1 MSVPGG
7 PTTGDSDALV
17 AGRYRLGTLIGRGAT
32 ASVYRA
38 QDETL
43 GRHVALKLFAPLL
56 GGPHELARH
65 ENEMR
70 LLATFNHPSLVTLFD
85 AGTDHRDPEH
95 ARTFLTMELIHG
107 PDLHARLRNGALA
120 THDVAHIGADLAS
133 ALEYVHGR
141 GIIHRDIKPA
151 NVLLAD
157 GPEGS
162 PVRPKLTDFGIARII
177 EGTRLTATGTMVGT
191 AAYLSPEQATGSALG
206 PASDIYSLGLLLLEC
221 LTAKLEYPGTSV
233 ESAVA
238 RLHRPPRVPEALGT
252 QWVDLLTAMTSA
264 QPSARP
270 AARDVEQALRSALSS
285 GVPAA
290 MPVGA
295 NGATNTLPRMPDRP
309 PRMPKTDIRTRVQ
322 PVATA
327 GGSTVVVPPVG
338 SKRPW
343 RGKPPSRAR
352 RSAWAFGGALLTSAL
367 VIVGVSA
374 FQPPAPAA
382 PEPSVTATP
391 TPSAPTSTPTPSPS
405 IEQASTPVAPV
416 APVPVVP
423 APGRH
428 KGNGKGN
435 GG

>member
-1 MSVPGG
+1 MPDGSI
-7 PTTGDSDALV
+7 TGENDALV
-17 AGRYRLGTLIGRGAT
+17 AGRYRLGSLIGRGAT
-32 ASVYRA
+32 ASVYQA
-38 QDETL
+38 QDERL
-43 GRHVALKLFAPLL
+43 GRDVALKLFAPLL
-56 GGPHELARH
+56 GGPDELARH

-70 LLATFNHPSLVTLFD
+70 LLATFNHPSLVTLLD

-107 PDLHARLRNGALA
+107 PDLYAKLRDRPL
-120 THDVAHIGADLAS
+120 TTQDVANIGADLAS

-151 NVLLAD
+151 NVLLPDA
-157 GPEGS
+157 PVGS
-162 PVRPKLTDFGIARII
+162 PIRAKLTDFGIARII

-221 LTAKLEYPGTSV
+221 LTGKLEYPGTSV

-252 QWVDLLTAMTSA
+252 RWVDLLTAMTSTE
-264 QPSARP
+264 PSTRP
-270 AARDVEQALRSALSS
+270 GALEVEQALRSAVSS

-290 MPVGA
+290 TPVGA
-295 NGATNTLPRMPDRP
+295 SGATQTLPRMPDRP
-309 PRMPKTDIRTRVQ
+309 PRTAKATIQMRVR
-322 PVATA
+322 PAATA
-327 GGSTVVVPPVG
+327 GEIAGGGDVVGPALRNG
-338 SKRPW
+338 RQW
-343 RGKPPSRAR
+343 RGKPVSRAR
-352 RSAWAFGGALLTSAL
+352 RPAWAVGAALLTAAL

-382 PEPSVTATP
+382 PDRSVSATP
-391 TPSAPTSTPTPSPS
+391 TPSTPTPTPSPS
-405 IEQASTPVAPV
+405 VEASTPVAPV
-416 APVPVVP
+416 PVAP

>member
-1 MSVPGG
+1 MPGG
-7 PTTGDSDALV
+7 PITGDSDALV

-38 QDETL
+38 QDERL
-43 GRHVALKLFAPLL
+43 GRHVALKLFAPLM
-56 GGPHELARH
+56 GRPDELARH

-95 ARTFLTMELIHG
+95 PRTFLTMELIHG
-107 PDLHARLRNGALA
+107 PDLHARLRSRALA
-120 THDVAHIGADLAS
+120 AQDVAHIGADLAS

-157 GPEGS
+157 GPAGS
-162 PVRPKLTDFGIARII
+162 PIRPKLTDFGIARII

-191 AAYLSPEQATGSALG
+191 AAYLSPEQATGSTLG

-221 LTAKLEYPGTSV
+221 LTGKLEYPGTSV

-252 QWVDLLTAMTSA
+252 RWVDLLTAMTST

-270 AARDVEQALRSALSS
+270 RARDVEQALRSALSS

-295 NGATNTLPRMPDRP
+295 NGATQTLPRMPNRP
-309 PRMPKTDIRTRVQ
+309 PRTAKADIQTRVQ

-327 GGSTVVVPPVG
+327 GESGGERTVVVPPVRSG
-338 SKRPW
+338 RPW
-343 RGKPPSRAR
+343 RGKPLSRAR
-352 RSAWAFGGALLTSAL
+352 RSAWAVGGALLASAL
-367 VIVGVSA
+367 VIIGVGA

-391 TPSAPTSTPTPSPS
+391 TPSAPTPTPTPSPT
-405 IEQASTPVAPV
+405 IEEASTPV

>member
-1 MSVPGG
+1 MPDG
-7 PTTGDSDALV
+7 PITGDSDALV

-38 QDETL
+38 QDERL
-43 GRHVALKLFAPLL
+43 GRDVALKLFAPLL
-56 GGPHELARH
+56 GGPDELARH

-85 AGTDHRDPEH
+85 AGTDHRDPDH

-107 PDLHARLRNGALA
+107 PDLHARLRSRALA
-120 THDVAHIGADLAS
+120 TQDVAHIGADLAS

-157 GPEGS
+157 ASAGS
-162 PVRPKLTDFGIARII
+162 AIRPKLTDFGIARII

-221 LTAKLEYPGTSV
+221 LTGKLEYPGTSV

-252 QWVDLLTAMTSA
+252 RWVDLLTAMTSTE
-264 QPSARP
+264 PSARP
-270 AARDVEQALRSALSS
+270 GALEVEQALRSAVSS
-285 GVPAA
+285 GVPAGT
-290 MPVGA
+290 PVGA
-295 NGATNTLPRMPDRP
+295 NGATQTLPRMPDRP
-309 PRMPKTDIRTRVQ
+309 PRTAKATVQTRVQ
-322 PVATA
+322 PVAAA
-327 GGSTVVVPPVG
+327 GESGGDSIVVVPTRRTRRRWGGKTLSRPRGLVWAVG
-338 SKRPW
+338 
-343 RGKPPSRAR
+343 A
-352 RSAWAFGGALLTSAL
+352 ALLTTVL
-367 VIVGVSA
+367 VIIGVSA
-374 FQPPAPAA
+374 IQPPAPAA
-382 PEPSVTATP
+382 PAPSVSATP
-391 TPSAPTSTPTPSPS
+391 TPSASTPAPSPS
-405 IEQASTPVAPV
+405 VETSTPVAPV
-416 APVPVVP
+416 PVAP

>member
-1 MSVPGG
+1 MLDGPITGQPG
-7 PTTGDSDALV
+7 TLV
-17 AGRYRLGTLIGRGAT
+17 AERYRLGTLIGRGAT

-38 QDETL
+38 QDERL
-43 GRHVALKLFAPLL
+43 GRDVALKLFAPVL
-56 GGPHELARH
+56 GRPDELARH

-85 AGTDHRDPEH
+85 AGTDHRDPEQP
-95 ARTFLTMELIHG
+95 RTFLAMELIHG
-107 PDLHARLRNGALA
+107 PDLYARLRERPLA
-120 THDVAHIGADLAS
+120 AQDVAHIGADLAS

-151 NVLLAD
+151 NVLMAD
-157 GPEGS
+157 APVGS
-162 PVRPKLTDFGIARII
+162 PIRSKLTDFGIARII
-177 EGTRLTATGTMVGT
+177 EGTRLTATGTTVGT

-221 LTAKLEYPGTSV
+221 LTGKLEYPGTSV

-252 QWVDLLTAMTSA
+252 QWVDLLTAMTSTP
-264 QPSARP
+264 PSERP
-270 AARDVEQALRSALSS
+270 GALEVEQALRSAFGS

-290 MPVGA
+290 TPAGA
-295 NGATNTLPRMPDRP
+295 NGATQTLPRMPDRP
-309 PRMPKTDIRTRVQ
+309 PRTAKADVQTRVQ

-327 GGSTVVVPPVG
+327 GESGGDSTVVVPPVR
-338 SKRPW
+338 SRRQW
-343 RGKPPSRAR
+343 RGKPLSRAR
-352 RSAWAFGGALLTSAL
+352 RSAWAVGAALLTSAL

-374 FQPPAPAA
+374 FQPPPPSA

-391 TPSAPTSTPTPSPS
+391 APSTSTPTPSPS
-405 IEQASTPVAPV
+405 VETSTPVAPV
-416 APVPVVP
+416 PVAP

>member
-1 MSVPGG
+1 MPDG
-7 PTTGDSDALV
+7 PITGDSDALI

-38 QDETL
+38 QDERL
-43 GRHVALKLFAPLL
+43 GRDVALKLFAPQL
-56 GGPHELARH
+56 GGPDELARH

-107 PDLHARLRNGALA
+107 PDLYSRLRDRPL
-120 THDVAHIGADLAS
+120 TTQDVAHIGADLAS

-151 NVLLAD
+151 NVLL
-157 GPEGS
+157 PEAPVGS
-162 PVRPKLTDFGIARII
+162 PIRPKLTDFGIARII

-221 LTAKLEYPGTSV
+221 LTGKLEYPGTSV

-252 QWVDLLTAMTSA
+252 RWVDLLTAMTSA
-264 QPSARP
+264 EPSARP
-270 AARDVEQALRSALSS
+270 AHWRLSKHCGMPS
-285 GVPAA
+285 VPAF
-290 MPVGA
+290 PRQRP
-295 NGATNTLPRMPDRP
+295 LPRMEPRRAFPACPIARPAQRRP
-309 PRMPKTDIRTRVQ
+309 PPRWGAARGNGR
-322 PVATA
+322 A
-327 GGSTVVVPPVG
+327 
-338 SKRPW
+338 
-343 RGKPPSRAR
+343 GKPVIRAR
-352 RSAWAFGGALLTSAL
+352 RKAWAVGAAFLTTAL

-382 PEPSVTATP
+382 PDPSVSATP
-391 TPSAPTSTPTPSPS
+391 TPSTPTPTPSPS
-405 IEQASTPVAPV
+405 VEISTPVAPAPV
-416 APVPVVP
+416 APVP
-423 APGRH
+423 PGRH

>member
-1 MSVPGG
+1 MPDG
-7 PTTGDSDALV
+7 PVTGDSDALV

-38 QDETL
+38 QDERL
-43 GRHVALKLFAPLL
+43 GRHVALKLFAPLM
-56 GGPHELARH
+56 GGPDELARH

-107 PDLHARLRNGALA
+107 PDLHARLRSRALA
-120 THDVAHIGADLAS
+120 NQDVAHIGADLAS

-157 GPEGS
+157 GPAGS
-162 PVRPKLTDFGIARII
+162 PIRPKLTDFGIARII

-191 AAYLSPEQATGSALG
+191 AAYLSPEQATGSTLG

-221 LTAKLEYPGTSV
+221 LTGKLEYPGTSV

-238 RLHRPPRVPEALGT
+238 RLHRPPRVPEALGSR
-252 QWVDLLTAMTSA
+252 WVDLLTAMTST

-270 AARDVEQALRSALSS
+270 GARDVEQALRGALSS

-295 NGATNTLPRMPDRP
+295 NGATQTLPRMPDRP
-309 PRMPKTDIRTRVQ
+309 PRTAKANIQTRVQ
-322 PVATA
+322 PVATSGES
-327 GGSTVVVPPVG
+327 GGESTVVVPPVR
-338 SKRPW
+338 SRRQW
-343 RGKPPSRAR
+343 RGKPLSRAR
-352 RSAWAFGGALLTSAL
+352 RSAWAVGGALLTCAL
-367 VIVGVSA
+367 VVGGVSA

-382 PEPSVTATP
+382 PEPSVAATP
-391 TPSAPTSTPTPSPS
+391 TPGAPTSTPTPSPS
-405 IEQASTPVAPV
+405 IETSTPVG
-416 APVPVVP
+416 PVPVVP

>member
-1 MSVPGG
+1 VPSG
-7 PTTGDSDALV
+7 PITGDSDALV

-38 QDETL
+38 QDERL
-43 GRHVALKLFAPLL
+43 GRDVALKLFSPLL
-56 GGPHELARH
+56 GGPDELARH
-65 ENEMR
+65 ENEMQ

-85 AGTDHRDPEH
+85 AGTDQRDPEH

-107 PDLHARLRNGALA
+107 PDLYARLRGGPLSPQ
-120 THDVAHIGADLAS
+120 DVAHIGADLAS

-151 NVLLAD
+151 NVLLPDA
-157 GPEGS
+157 PVGS
-162 PVRPKLTDFGIARII
+162 PIRPKLTDFGIARII

-221 LTAKLEYPGTSV
+221 LTGKLEYPGTSV

-252 QWVDLLTAMTSA
+252 RWVDLLTAMTLTE
-264 QPSARP
+264 PSARP
-270 AARDVEQALRSALSS
+270 GALEVEQALRSAFSS

-290 MPVGA
+290 IPAGP
-295 NGATNTLPRMPDRP
+295 NGDTQALPRMPDRP
-309 PRMPKTDIRTRVQ
+309 PRTAKATIQMQVQ
-322 PVATA
+322 PEATA
-327 GGSTVVVPPVG
+327 RG
-338 SKRPW
+338 
-343 RGKPPSRAR
+343 GKPVSRAR
-352 RSAWAFGGALLTSAL
+352 RSAWAVGAALLTAAL
-367 VIVGVSA
+367 AIVGLSA

-382 PEPSVTATP
+382 PDPSVSATP
-391 TPSAPTSTPTPSPS
+391 TPNTPTPTPSPS
-405 IEQASTPVAPV
+405 IEPSTPA
-416 APVPVVP
+416 APVPVAP

-428 KGNGKGN
+428 KSNGKGN

>member
-1 MSVPGG
+1 MPDG
-7 PTTGDSDALV
+7 PITGDSDALI

-38 QDETL
+38 QDERL
-43 GRHVALKLFAPLL
+43 GRDVALKLFAPQL
-56 GGPHELARH
+56 GGPDELARH

-107 PDLHARLRNGALA
+107 PDLYSRLRDRPL
-120 THDVAHIGADLAS
+120 TTQDVAHIGADLAS

-151 NVLLAD
+151 NVLL
-157 GPEGS
+157 PEAPVGS
-162 PVRPKLTDFGIARII
+162 PIRPKLTDFGIARII

-221 LTAKLEYPGTSV
+221 LTGKLEYPGTSV

-252 QWVDLLTAMTSA
+252 RWVDLLTAMTSTE
-264 QPSARP
+264 PSARP
-270 AARDVEQALRSALSS
+270 GALEVEQALRDAFSS
-285 GVPAA
+285 GVPAPT
-290 MPVGA
+290 PVA
-295 NGATNTLPRMPDRP
+295 PNGATQTLPRMPDRP
-309 PRMPKTDIRTRVQ
+309 PRTAKATVQMRVQ
-322 PVATA
+322 PAAMA
-327 GGSTVVVPPVG
+327 G
-338 SKRPW
+338 
-343 RGKPPSRAR
+343 RGKPVIRAR
-352 RSAWAFGGALLTSAL
+352 RKAWAVGAALLTTAL

-382 PEPSVTATP
+382 PDPSVSATP
-391 TPSAPTSTPTPSPS
+391 TPSTPTPTPTPSPS
-405 IEQASTPVAPV
+405 VEISTPVAPAPV
-416 APVPVVP
+416 APVP
-423 APGRH
+423 PGRH